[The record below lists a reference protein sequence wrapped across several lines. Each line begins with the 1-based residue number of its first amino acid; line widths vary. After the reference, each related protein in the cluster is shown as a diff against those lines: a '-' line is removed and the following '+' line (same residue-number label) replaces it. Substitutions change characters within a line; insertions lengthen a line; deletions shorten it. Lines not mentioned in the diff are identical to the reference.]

1 MARTA
6 ASRARNA
13 AISPISFSGR
23 GWLFGNWIADFVYL
37 RHHLEWGVVTYTFH
51 PFVIGRG
58 HRMLAL
64 EKLVRTLRGN
74 GAVFLTA
81 EEAALEFA
89 ARQPAG

>member
-1 MARTA
+1 
-6 ASRARNA
+6 
-13 AISPISFSGR
+13 
-23 GWLFGNWIADFVYL
+23 
-37 RHHLEWGVVTYTFH
+37 
-51 PFVIGRG
+51 
-58 HRMLAL
+58 MLAL